1 MFQTEHLSA
10 TRH

>member
-10 TRH
+10 TR

>member
-10 TRH
+10 T